1 MNRLRSAGPV
11 GNPNPD
17 PFREMRRDRLRAAF
31 VTSLVAMETG
41 VSAGDISSR
50 TRNRA
55 EAARARQIAMYLS
68 HISFEWPLTRLGAAF
83 GRDRT
88 TAGYA
93 CNRVEDLRDDAD
105 FDAHLTAMEECLRC
119 APAVRPDYAS

>member
-1 MNRLRSAGPV
+1 MSRFRPAVHTSDLGLDPLRES
-11 GNPNPD
+11 
-17 PFREMRRDRLRAAF
+17 RKDRLRAAF
-31 VTSLVAMETG
+31 VTSLVAMATG
-41 VSAGDISSR
+41 VSPGDISSR

-68 HISFEWPLTRLGAAF
+68 HVSFEWPLTRVGAAF

-93 CNRVEDLRDDAD
+93 CHRVEDLRDDAA
-105 FDAHLTAMEECLRC
+105 FDAHLSAMEDCLKL
-119 APAVRPDYAS
+119 APAIQAA

>member
-1 MNRLRSAGPV
+1 MSRLRPTLKNLDPV
-11 GNPNPD
+11 CQD
-17 PFREMRRDRLRAAF
+17 RRLDSRKDRLQAAF
-31 VTSLVAMETG
+31 VTSLVAMATG
-41 VSAGDISSR
+41 VSPGDISSR

-68 HISFEWPLTRLGAAF
+68 HISFEWPLTRVGAAF

-93 CNRVEDLRDDAD
+93 CHLVEDLRDDAD
-105 FDAHLTAMEECLRC
+105 FDAHLSAMEACLKYVPQVQV
-119 APAVRPDYAS
+119 A

>member
-1 MNRLRSAGPV
+1 MSHLRPALKNLDPV
-11 GNPNPD
+11 SPD
-17 PFREMRRDRLRAAF
+17 RRPDYRRDRLRAAF
-31 VTSLVAMETG
+31 VTSLVAMATG
-41 VSAGDISSR
+41 VSPVDISSR

-68 HISFEWPLTRLGAAF
+68 HISFEWPLTRVGAAF

-93 CNRVEDLRDDAD
+93 CHRVEDLRDDAD
-105 FDAHLTAMEECLRC
+105 FDAHLSVMEACLKYVPQVHV
-119 APAVRPDYAS
+119 A

>member
-1 MNRLRSAGPV
+1 MSRLSPALKNPEFLCPDRRS
-11 GNPNPD
+11 D
-17 PFREMRRDRLRAAF
+17 SRRDRLRAAF
-31 VTSLVAMETG
+31 VTSLVSMATG
-41 VSAGDISSR
+41 VCPSDIGSR

-68 HISFEWPLTRLGAAF
+68 HISFEWPLTRVGAAF

-93 CNRVEDLRDDAD
+93 CHLVEDLRDDAD
-105 FDAHLTAMEECLRC
+105 FDAHLSAMEACLKY
-119 APAVRPDYAS
+119 APQIQVV